1 MDQWADAP
9 GKQDAVASLKERED
23 CLAEAAK
30 AEISATKA
38 QWLIFADEWL
48 KLAQAAGA
56 RPKREAA
63 TKAVAANE
71 AVLSACAIPTRHRR
85 SRAVTC

>member
-9 GKQDAVASLKERED
+9 SNGDAVTFLKEREE

-30 AEISATKA
+30 TDIPSTKA
-38 QWLIFADEWL
+38 QWLMFAEEWL

-63 TKAVAANE
+63 IKAVAAK
-71 AVLSACAIPTRHRR
+71 
-85 SRAVTC
+85 